1 MPCCDFSFFR
11 RLESAIEEAEQ
22 AVQPH
27 IMNEQEIMHKYYFYC
42 CCYYYHTQVLLSFL
56 SSLLSLSC
64 TSKVLKDN
72 LQIPEDQ
79 HKYYYFIM
87 IIIIIFRY
95 WKISMNVRL
104 ASVAL
109 QRWMSRFGTRS
120 SMEYLKHEI

>member
-42 CCYYYHTQVLLSFL
+42 CCYYYSAQVLLSFL
-56 SSLLSLSC
+56 SSSSLLSLSC

-109 QRWMSRFGTRS
+109 QRWMSRFETRS
-120 SMEYLKHEI
+120 